1 MRPAKTLEW
10 IGLTIVKRYF
20 SSAISSDR
28 VEDVHSDP
36 AYFQKGI
43 DLILHHPNSST
54 TAIDLKVDSY
64 YGSDPNRKIR
74 GLCNPDSGYILLE
87 TISQPSIRPG

>member
-1 MRPAKTLEW
+1 MGARNLQPPS
-10 IGLTIVKRYF
+10 VK
-20 SSAISSDR
+20 S
-28 VEDVHSDP
+28 
-36 AYFQKGI
+36 GT
-43 DLILHHPNSST
+43 DLILHQPNNT
-54 TAIDLKVDSY
+54 TTTIDLKVDSY